1 MFDVVNVFFCIK
13 FRLCKCFAGEIIL
26 KKYNI
31 EKNDACMTPT
41 RHFKERFEDF
51 LIFFLRTCTNS
62 QAITAASFIV

>member
-1 MFDVVNVFFCIK
+1 MFDVVNIFFCIK

-51 LIFFLRTCTNS
+51 LIFFPEN
-62 QAITAASFIV
+62 VYK

>member
-51 LIFFLRTCTNS
+51 LIFFS
-62 QAITAASFIV
+62 